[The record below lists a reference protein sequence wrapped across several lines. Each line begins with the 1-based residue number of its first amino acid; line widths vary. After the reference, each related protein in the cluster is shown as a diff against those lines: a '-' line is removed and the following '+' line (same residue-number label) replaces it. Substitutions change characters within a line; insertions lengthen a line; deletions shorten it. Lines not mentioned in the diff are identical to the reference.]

1 MPASSQKRWP
11 GQRSRWVRFVLS
23 LGNAAKCPVR
33 VRLGHS
39 AKSAQCPG
47 YPGGFNW
54 SAQHLLILLDEE
66 VANGDV
72 TDIVHGEAEGRTL
85 GALEERTKCVGHLPG
100 AGKEEQDRRPADRGS
115 QWRDRSGAASQSCG
129 GVEA

>member
-1 MPASSQKRWP
+1 MDARARCRLVARTCRPSMSALRQLP
-11 GQRSRWVRFVLS
+11 G
-23 LGNAAKCPVR
+23 
-33 VRLGHS
+33 
-39 AKSAQCPG
+39 
-47 YPGGFNW
+47 GGFNW
-54 SAQHLLILLDEE
+54 SAQHLPILLDEE
-66 VANGDV
+66 VADGDV

-85 GALEERTKCVGHLPG
+85 GALEERTKCVSHLPG

>member
-1 MPASSQKRWP
+1 MTKAECVCRLLARA
-11 GQRSRWVRFVLS
+11 RSAATTRGGRLS
-23 LGNAAKCPVR
+23 G
-33 VRLGHS
+33 
-39 AKSAQCPG
+39 
-47 YPGGFNW
+47 GGFNW

-115 QWRDRSGAASQSCG
+115 QWRDRSGAASQGCG